1 MLVSDII
8 IAMTKPKKKEFSIG
22 SILHKHIEDNPQKFI
37 GGGGSVCLYITL
49 HNSKQPIW
57 ESLTGTVWCTRS
69 NSIPER
75 PNDGKKAITDACQ
88 YFIDPFFGKK

>member
-8 IAMTKPKKKEFSIG
+8 MAMTKPKKE
-22 SILHKHIEDNPQKFI
+22 ILHKHIEDNPQKFI
-37 GGGGSVCLYITL
+37 GGGEGGSVWLYITL
-49 HNSKQPIW
+49 HSSKQPIW
-57 ESLTGTVWCTRS
+57 ESLTGTVWFTRS

-75 PNDGKKAITDACQ
+75 LNDGKKAITDACQ

>member
-8 IAMTKPKKKEFSIG
+8 MAMTKPKKE
-22 SILHKHIEDNPQKFI
+22 ILHEHIEDNPQKFI

-57 ESLTGTVWCTRS
+57 ESLTCTVWITRS

-88 YFIDPFFGKK
+88 FSIDPFFGKK

>member
-8 IAMTKPKKKEFSIG
+8 MAMTKPKKE
-22 SILHKHIEDNPQKFI
+22 ILHKNIEDNQQKFI

-57 ESLTGTVWCTRS
+57 ESLTGTVWFTRS

-75 PNDGKKAITDACQ
+75 QNDGKKAITHACQ
-88 YFIDPFFGKK
+88 YSIDPFFGKK